1 MSANS
6 LSLSIEELLATL
18 QIEPMAQLWKSL
30 HLQKYKCHD
39 LVDGGDTA
47 CISEKKDGKENEM
60 EIFEFAKKWIE
71 WNPISTPFINYTLPN
86 LVYLS
91 ISRIF
96 RDF

>member
-1 MSANS
+1 
-6 LSLSIEELLATL
+6 
-18 QIEPMAQLWKSL
+18 
-30 HLQKYKCHD
+30 
-39 LVDGGDTA
+39 
-47 CISEKKDGKENEM
+47 M